1 MIVWEFMCVW
11 PFFFLK
17 TIAFQ
22 KFWHVGGGGDSLP
35 WFSGPRCPDSV
46 LSAASRFDDLH
57 TTLNKDYWGY
67 DVGGELENGFVKSPA
82 AVESLRY
89 VV

>member
-1 MIVWEFMCVW
+1 MGIYVRLA
-11 PFFFLK
+11 FFLSQDDRLPEVL
-17 TIAFQ
+17 ARG
-22 KFWHVGGGGDSLP
+22 GGGGDSLP

-57 TTLNKDYWGY
+57 TTHNKDYWGY